1 MTQPVPQTAQV
12 TFAPAW
18 PPGTEGTPQALV
30 TIWGTPSDD
39 PDLTDPVPA
48 AAVITAAPA

>member
-1 MTQPVPQTAQV
+1 MTQPVPRTVAV
-12 TFAPAW
+12 TFASAW
-18 PPGTEGTPQALV
+18 PPGTAGTPQAPV

-48 AAVITAAPA
+48 AAVITAVPA